1 MNQSKILIHPSEVH
15 CGVLLSYVLKTL
27 LNMAVN
33 ELLYCSITKRNEIFL
48 IEKKKKEKKETVTF

>member
-1 MNQSKILIHPSEVH
+1 
-15 CGVLLSYVLKTL
+15 
-27 LNMAVN
+27 MAVN